1 MKKSFFVKLLLT
13 VFLSI
18 LLLLPT
24 GCRAGDVAAV
34 LSDTYQTT
42 DTWTIYWYVCGT
54 DLESKNGAASED
66 LQELLQVQLPPNV
79 RVLIQTGGAVEW
91 HTTGIPSGAVARY
104 LYDADGIH
112 PLQQLP
118 DADMG
123 SPDTLADFLRYG
135 ENNFPADHRVCIL
148 WDHGGGSAAGVC
160 YDERTQNYMNLN
172 DLRAA
177 FEGAYTSDHDQP
189 PFEIIGFD
197 ACLMATA
204 DVVHDLHGFA
214 RYMVASEEIEPG
226 NGWDYAGWLS
236 ALAQN
241 PGMNGAELGQAIC
254 DTYLAGC
261 EDYGTAAAATLS
273 VIDVGRLPAL
283 RDAYEAFGIEAL
295 RQAEKNPQAFFT
307 GFARMAAATENYG
320 GNTREQGYANMLDLG
335 SLAQNSR
342 SLLPGTAEALL
353 RAVQDSVVYKV
364 SGPYRQESSG
374 LSGYYS
380 YNNDPDEFMA
390 YAQQA
395 APLLPVKCLY
405 YNLVFGTMPPQ
416 AAPYLSNVAT
426 GSGGIFEQPAA
437 QQKLFDVSTLEDT
450 PVDIDKQGTAFVK
463 LRPEQMDDLAS
474 VHCQLVYQSEKDNI
488 ILYLGSDAD
497 IDADWE
503 KGVFKDNFQGNWP
516 MLDGHPVYI
525 EITYE
530 GDDYNLYSVP
540 VKLNG
545 QECNLQ
551 VIYNFKDEAYHILGA
566 RRGLATNGIANRE
579 LIHLNAGDT
588 ITTLHYAM
596 TISGD
601 DEDFTQFEADTFTLG
616 KQPRIA
622 DGELGD
628 GTYGYYFEFVDP
640 QNQGALSRLVK
651 YTIQNG
657 QITTTVGADG

>member
-1 MKKSFFVKLLLT
+1 MKQTSLVKLLLLL
-13 VFLSI
+13 FISI
-18 LLLLPT
+18 LFLFP
-24 GCRAGDVAAV
+24 GGSRAGAAKAA
-34 LSDTYQTT
+34 LADNYQPT

-54 DLESKNGAASED
+54 DLESKNGAATED
-66 LQELLQVQLPPNV
+66 LQELMQVRLPPNV

-104 LYDADGIH
+104 LYDADGVH

-135 ENNFPADHRVCIL
+135 EKNFPADHRVCIL

-160 YDERTQNYMNLN
+160 YDERTRHYMNLN
-172 DLRAA
+172 GLRSA
-177 FEGAYTSDHDQP
+177 FEAAYTPNHDQP
-189 PFEIIGFD
+189 PFELIGFD

-204 DVVHDLHGFA
+204 DVVHDLHGLT
-214 RYMVASEEIEPG
+214 RYMVASEEVEPS
-226 NGWDYAGWLS
+226 NGWDYTGWVG
-236 ALAQN
+236 ALAKN
-241 PGMNGAELGQAIC
+241 PAMNGAGLGRAIC

-261 EDYGTAAAATLS
+261 EAHGTASAATLS
-273 VIDVGRLPAL
+273 VTDVGQLPAL
-283 RDAYEAFGIEAL
+283 RDAYEAFGVEAL
-295 RQAEKNPQAFFT
+295 RQADQNPRAFFT

-335 SLAQNSR
+335 TLAKNAR
-342 SLLPGTAEALL
+342 SLLPGTAEALQ

-364 SGPYRQESSG
+364 NGPYRRESSG

-380 YNNDPDEFMA
+380 YNNNPDEFMA

-405 YNLVFGTMPPQ
+405 YDLIFGTMPPQ
-416 AAPYLSNVAT
+416 AAPYLSNSAA
-426 GSGGIFEQPAA
+426 GSSELLTQPTER
-437 QQKLFDVSTLEDT
+437 KKIFDVSTLEDI
-450 PVDIDKQGTAFVK
+450 PADIDKNGTAFVK
-463 LRPEQMDDLAS
+463 LSKDQMENLAS
-474 VHCQLVYQSEKDNI
+474 VHCQLVYQSKEDDI

-503 KGVFKDNFQGNWP
+503 KGVFKDNFQGKWP
-516 MLDGHPVYI
+516 MLDSHPVYI

-530 GDDYNLYSVP
+530 ADDYNLYSVP
-540 VKLNG
+540 IKLNG

-551 VIYNFKDEAYHILGA
+551 VVYTFKDKSYHIIGA
-566 RRGLATNGIANRE
+566 RRGLAADGIANRE
-579 LIHLNAGDT
+579 LIQLKAGDT
-588 ITTLHYAM
+588 VTTLHYAM

-601 DEDFTQFEADTFTLG
+601 DENLRQFDADTFTLG
-616 KQPRIA
+616 EQPRI
-622 DGELGD
+622 DDEEMGD
-628 GTYGYYFEFVDP
+628 GTYGYCFEFVDP
-640 QNQGALSRLVK
+640 QNKSSLSRIVN